1 MAEWKGKQVGKDGF
15 GVRSLRLWQDI
26 NGRQLEKQDWGLWK
40 SEGKEGLGSGRLLNA
55 LRKE

>member
-55 LRKE
+55 LR